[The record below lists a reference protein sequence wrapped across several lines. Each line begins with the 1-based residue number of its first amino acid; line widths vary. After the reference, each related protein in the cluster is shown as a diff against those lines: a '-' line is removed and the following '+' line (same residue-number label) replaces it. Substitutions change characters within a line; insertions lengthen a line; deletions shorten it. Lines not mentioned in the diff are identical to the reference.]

1 MKKLVLSLAVLAS
14 VAFVSCGSKEAK
26 NDSDS
31 VVATEDSVAPAEDSV
46 VNVEAPADSTVNAEE
61 AK

>member
-14 VAFVSCGSKEAK
+14 VAFVSCGSKDAK

-31 VVATEDSVAPAEDSV
+31 VVATEDTVAPAEEDST
-46 VNVEAPADSTVNAEE
+46 VNVEAPADSTVNAEV
-61 AK
+61 K